1 MKHFRPEDSDYF
13 GVLEKITTIIPEGR
27 QLIIGDPVYRVD
39 DTEVED
45 SENPH
50 SLPPDKLVTRV
61 SLPESTESIGVFE
74 VSSGKA
80 SDEVYGYYLEFIEP
94 DPNGQGYTEQHIA
107 ELPVDSATLMVCDET
122 SSRYVLLEETSVQK
136 FDWTFHH
143 QPLGPSFGS
152 SLGAPRARFLDDG
165 NVRGIL
171 IELIGDGFY
180 DVHAVYE
187 CDHNQDSVIGI
198 LVIASPF
205 GMGDI

>member
-1 MKHFRPEDSDYF
+1 MKHFLPEDSDYF

-45 SENPH
+45 RENPH
-50 SLPPDKLVTRV
+50 SLPPEKLVTRI

-74 VSSGKA
+74 VSSRAA

-107 ELPVDSATLMVCDET
+107 ELGVDSATLIACDET
-122 SSRYVLLEETSVQK
+122 SSRYVLLEETSVRK

-143 QPLGPSFGS
+143 QPLGPSFGFIFGCS
-152 SLGAPRARFLDDG
+152 QSKIPRRRECARHS
-165 NVRGIL
+165 
-171 IELIGDGFY
+171 Y
-180 DVHAVYE
+180 
-187 CDHNQDSVIGI
+187 
-198 LVIASPF
+198 
-205 GMGDI
+205 